1 MGLPIVMVSETG
13 KEHGLINRVANSV
26 KDDDFK
32 NFSPEHKAEMQK
44 RKKNDAKIIKARYV
58 NHQDRISGE
67 LTLPYCKY
75 AGDPIETWRFL
86 ANNEYTLPF
95 GLIDQVNSADLPM
108 REGKVVNGVP
118 LKKDALPEK
127 IHEFIPVGW

>member
-1 MGLPIVMVSETG
+1 MVSETG

-44 RKKNDAKIIKARYV
+44 RKKNDAKIMKARYL
-58 NHQDRISGE
+58 NHQDKINGE
-67 LTLPYCKY
+67 LTIPYCKY

-86 ANNEYTLPF
+86 ANQEYSLPF
-95 GLIDQVNSADLPM
+95 GLVDQVNSANLPV
-108 REGKVVNGVP
+108 RQDKVVNGIT
-118 LKKDALPEK
+118 LKKDSLPEK
-127 IHEFIPVGW
+127 IHEFIPVSW